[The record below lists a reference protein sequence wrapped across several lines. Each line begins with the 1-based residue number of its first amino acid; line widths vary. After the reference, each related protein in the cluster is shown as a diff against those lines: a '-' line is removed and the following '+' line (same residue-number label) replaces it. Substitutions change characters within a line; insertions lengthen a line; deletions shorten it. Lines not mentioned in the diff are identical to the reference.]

1 MTFNTAYDEGLLVYA
16 GPSPNNIVKNVTDFL
31 SIELKKGKLTML
43 VNFGSKPKLL
53 NLNQRVDDSKDHYLT
68 VRWTNDTV
76 QMELDDRS
84 CSNDIS
90 SATRQNCFVQ
100 ISTHEISH
108 HYINTN
114 GPLQVGGISFGYSR
128 FDELATALKLD
139 RLEMPRGKGFA
150 GCIKNLT
157 FTSDG
162 KSTLYDLGNPAS
174 GDNFTPGCNEG
185 FVAAPVALN
194 LDMSFLIAFIVV
206 FGLVLV
212 AVIVAAVY
220 RRKQKVW
227 GDKDIDCDIRENIIN
242 YEDEGGGEGDQT
254 GYDLSVLRMMSDGTP
269 ALHPGGPNK
278 MMKFSP
284 HDAPDIQTFLQT
296 NKDRIDTDPDATPFD
311 DLRHYAYEGDGN
323 SGGSLSSLNS
333 GTSDG
338 DLEFDYLHNFGPR
351 FKKLA
356 DMYGEE
362 PDSEDEQIGNL
373 PPPPPL
379 PSESW
384 C

>member
-1 MTFNTAYDEGLLVYA
+1 
-16 GPSPNNIVKNVTDFL
+16 
-31 SIELKKGKLTML
+31 ML

-53 NLNQRVDDSKDHYLT
+53 NLNQRVDDSKDHFLT

-76 QMELDDRS
+76 QMELDDKS
-84 CSNDIS
+84 CSNEIS

-114 GPLQVGGISFGYSR
+114 GPLHVGGVYFGPSR
-128 FDELATALKLD
+128 FDELSTSLKLD
-139 RLEMPRGKGFA
+139 RLEMPKGKGFA

-162 KSTLYDLGNPAS
+162 KSTLYDLGNPAD
-174 GDNFTPGCNEG
+174 GENYTPGCNEG

-206 FGLVLV
+206 FAIVIV
-212 AVIVAAVY
+212 SVIVAAVY
-220 RRKQKVW
+220 RRKQNLW
-227 GDKDIDCDIRENIIN
+227 ADKRDIDCDIRENIIN

-269 ALHPGGPNK
+269 ALHAGQPNK

-362 PDSEDEQIGNL
+362 PDSDDEMAPP